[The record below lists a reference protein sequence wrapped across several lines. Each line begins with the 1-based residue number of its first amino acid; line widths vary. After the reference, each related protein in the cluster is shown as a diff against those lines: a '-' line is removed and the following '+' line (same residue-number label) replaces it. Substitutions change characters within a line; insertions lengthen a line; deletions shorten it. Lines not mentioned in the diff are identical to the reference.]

1 MKLCRIVELFYK
13 PTNWRHFTLQLCPL
27 ISYYHSA
34 KLELEVPGLLNRFIL
49 FQCLQMLY
57 GTFIIGRLF
66 RLAYLLETN
75 SRIEELIS
83 ADPFFA
89 VIISKSTFLQYS
101 HSVTSCAIL
110 STFIVY
116 VMYILAFGL
125 PLQTMAIFYSL
136 VNQNCLNF
144 FRLNRAVQCYL
155 CSLQFSSLV
164 ELKTA
169 LENAAFYLWRN
180 NLPRKRKVRFAQEQL
195 PGFPFFSVNFR
206 LKLLT
211 VTWAVEIVGI
221 VINLGGG

>member
-1 MKLCRIVELFYK
+1 MKLHRIVELFYK

-57 GTFIIGRLF
+57 GTFITGRLF
-66 RLAYLLETN
+66 LLAYLLESEN

-89 VIISKSTFLQYS
+89 VLISKSTFLQYA
-101 HSVTSCAIL
+101 HSVTSCAVL

-116 VMYILAFGL
+116 IMYSLAFGL
-125 PLQTMAIFYSL
+125 PLQTMDIFHSL

-144 FRLNRAVQCYL
+144 FPPQPSSPLLSLQSAVQL
-155 CSLQFSSLV
+155 S
-164 ELKTA
+164 
-169 LENAAFYLWRN
+169 
-180 NLPRKRKVRFAQEQL
+180 
-195 PGFPFFSVNFR
+195 G
-206 LKLLT
+206 
-211 VTWAVEIVGI
+211 
-221 VINLGGG
+221 